1 MIISFNGDEGS
12 GKSTIAE
19 KVAQELG
26 YSRYYMGQI
35 FRDMA
40 KKRGLTLVEYLKL
53 GEIDPQIDKEVD
65 DYLLKLASKENN
77 FVIESRTAWH
87 LIPNSLKIYLKVD
100 EKEGAKRI
108 FKQLQEETGNARNE
122 DKKVDSLENVLKSI
136 QRRRKTDDL
145 RYQKYYGINIRKSQ
159 NYDLFLDTTKLT
171 RNEVFNRVITFIKSN
186 QLQRLNLNRHE
197 PH

>member
-12 GKSTIAE
+12 GKSTIA
-19 KVAQELG
+19 KRVAESLG
-26 YSRYYMGQI
+26 YPRYYMGQI

-40 KKRGLTLVEYLKL
+40 KKRDLTLVEYLKL
-53 GEIDPQIDKEVD
+53 GEIDPQVDKEVD
-65 DYLLKLASKENN
+65 DYLLKLASKEDH

-100 EKEGAKRI
+100 EGEGAKRI
-108 FKQLQEETGNARNE
+108 FKQLQGETDNARNE

-136 QRRRKTDDL
+136 RSRRKTDDL
-145 RYQKYYGINIRKSQ
+145 RYQKYYGIDIRKSQ

-171 RNEVFNRVITFIKSN
+171 RDEVFNHVITFVKSN
-186 QLQRLNLNRHE
+186 QL
-197 PH
+197 